1 MLVATG
7 KTQNRELGNQ
17 LERGI
22 EKYNCRNTETTNI
35 CVQMDGVNNQFKYRR
50 VSDTTV

>member
-22 EKYNCRNTETTNI
+22 EKYNCRNNEIKKYTNGS
-35 CVQMDGVNNQFKYRR
+35 VGVNNQFKYRR